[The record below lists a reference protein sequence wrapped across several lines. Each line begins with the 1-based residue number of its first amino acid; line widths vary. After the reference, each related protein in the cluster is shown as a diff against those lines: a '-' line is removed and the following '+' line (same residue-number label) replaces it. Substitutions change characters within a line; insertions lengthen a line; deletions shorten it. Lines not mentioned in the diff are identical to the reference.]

1 MSKKCGR
8 QTVRIDN
15 VKIKSAAAIV
25 GEKEGSGPLA
35 QYFDIVLPDNEW
47 NEKTWEK
54 TESKMQREAIR
65 LAVQKSKL
73 SLDDMDRV
81 FSGDLLNQ
89 CIGAGFGLRGLEIPF
104 YGIYGACSTMIEG
117 ISLASMLIDGGFAEH
132 AAAATSSHFCTAER
146 QYRTPLEYGGQRTP
160 NSQWTVTGAAAAV
173 LESEPVSGD
182 IRVTHLTA
190 GKIVDMGIKDA
201 NNMGGTMAPA
211 AYDTIK
217 AHFSELNIKPDD
229 YDMIITGDLGKVGSE
244 ILTELLARDGIDIS
258 QNYKDC
264 GCMIYNAEEQDVH
277 AGASGCGCIGTVLCG
292 YFFDRM
298 RNGKIKKLLAVG
310 TGALLSPT
318 SMLQGESVPG
328 IAHAVSFE
336 VKSGGEGHQ

>member
-25 GEKEGSGPLA
+25 GEKDGSGPIA

-160 NSQWTVTGAAAAV
+160 NSQWTVTGAGCSV
-173 LESEPVSGD
+173 VTSEKSPVRIAGGT
-182 IRVTHLTA
+182 V

-201 NNMGGTMAPA
+201 NKMGAAMAPA
-211 AYDTIK
+211 AADTVT
-217 AHFSELNIKPDD
+217 AFLRDTQTEPDD
-229 YDMIITGDLGKVGSE
+229 YDLILTGDLGKLGKELFIMLMKDEGYDVG
-244 ILTELLARDGIDIS
+244 
-258 QNYKDC
+258 NVYNDC
-264 GCMIYNAEEQDVH
+264 GCMIFYPEQT
-277 AGASGCGCIGTVLCG
+277 APMGASGCGCAATVL
-292 YFFDRM
+292 
-298 RNGKIKKLLAVG
+298 NGAVLSSMLSGKTKNVILAA
-310 TGALLSPT
+310 TGAMLSPV
-318 SMLQGESVPG
+318 SSCQGENIPG
-328 IAHAVSFE
+328 ISYAINFRRE
-336 VKSGGEGHQ
+336 V